1 MKAARVKQLIIHKG
15 SSIRSLADYVSE
27 TLEARRQWANTF
39 KMLKEKKTVNQ
50 KSYTQQ
56 NYPSGMREKVRHSQI
71 NKS

>member
-39 KMLKEKKTVNQ
+39 KMLKEKKLSIKNPILSKTILQ
-50 KSYTQQ
+50 
-56 NYPSGMREKVRHSQI
+56 E
-71 NKS
+71 